1 MDKKVF
7 HPPYNKVVVF
17 LNDKRLYKGFID
29 SLDPKRRSFRISLSN
44 PRQAKTP
51 ADSMEISY
59 QDTNSIFFIKDYN
72 IPAPFSMIDLK
83 EWQSQSDGK
92 PNEKVSISRENG
104 KGDETFF
111 KDSETYHGLFL
122 KPYDMKDNIIQIFVP
137 FASKNEL
144 PGDKM
149 LGETLVKE
157 GIISSRELIQSL
169 DRQKTL
175 QEKRI
180 GDIFVEQGIVKHS
193 ELPKALKAKQADPS
207 KKIGEILVAADAITP
222 EQLNEA
228 LSQQRKNR
236 NKRLGRI
243 LIGMG
248 LINEEMLAIALA
260 LRHKLPYVD
269 LNSYTINPL
278 AISSISSDLAM
289 KFSIIPLELEQN
301 ILTVGF
307 CDPTNL
313 DAKSDLSFHTGLKI
327 NEVITSQHATQKA
340 IMEYYGNQVEEI
352 PDIELFIGSLDKE
365 EVEVKKGVIYDM
377 NEKIGKEKP
386 IIALVNH
393 ILKAAVSK
401 KASDIHVI
409 PQTKKVKV
417 YLRIDGILY
426 EQITFRIDTLPS
438 VIARMKILSNM
449 DIAERRV
456 PQDGKARIRLG
467 QKSIDLRFSCIPTIH
482 GESMVVR
489 LLDKEAGLIELDS
502 IGFFPEETKVM
513 RQCLSKRYGMILI
526 TGPTGSGKSSTIYAC
541 LQEPI
546 FSGKNVITL
555 EDPVEYE
562 ISGISQV
569 QIKEKIGMT
578 FARGLRNVLR
588 HDPDVIVVGEIRD
601 LETAKISLQA
611 SLTGHLLMSTL
622 HTNTAA
628 EAFVRLIDIG
638 IESYLVSSSILA
650 VLSQR
655 LIRRVCT
662 NCLEVDPDGSEK
674 LRMSHFPATHSE
686 GAQFYKGKG
695 CNQCNYTGYKGRT
708 AVYELLPITEDIKRA
723 IIKQESS
730 SVIHKLAVKNG
741 MKTLAQT
748 ALQKAEQGIT
758 SVEEIIPLA
767 SELTLNE

>member
-7 HPPYNKVVVF
+7 HPPHNKVVVF

-29 SLDPKRRSFRISLSN
+29 SLDPKRRSFRISLAN
-44 PRQAKTP
+44 PRQEKTP

-59 QDTNSIFFIKDYN
+59 QDTHSIFFIKDYN
-72 IPAPFSMIDLK
+72 IPVPFSMIDLK

-92 PNEKVSISRENG
+92 PNEKVSISRESG
-104 KGDETFF
+104 KGAEIFF
-111 KDSETYHGLFL
+111 KDSEINHGLFL
-122 KPYDMKDNIIQIFVP
+122 KPYDIKDNIIQIFVP

-157 GIISSRELIQSL
+157 GMISSRDLTQSL

-175 QEKRI
+175 QKKSI
-180 GDIFVEQGIVKHS
+180 GDILVEQGIVKHS
-193 ELPKALKAKQADPS
+193 ELPKALKAQKADPS

-222 EQLNEA
+222 EQLDEA

-236 NKRLGRI
+236 NKRLGQI
-243 LIGMG
+243 LIDMR

-289 KFSIIPLELEQN
+289 KYSIIPLELEQN

-313 DAKSDLSFHTGLKI
+313 DAKRDLSFHTGLKI

-340 IMEYYGNQVEEI
+340 IMEHYGNQVEEI
-352 PDIELFIGSLDKE
+352 PDIEIFDKD
-365 EVEVKKGVIYDM
+365 EVEVEKDIIYDIS
-377 NEKIGKEKP
+377 EKTGKEKP

-426 EQITFRIDTLPS
+426 EQITFRIDSLPS
-438 VIARMKILSNM
+438 VITRMKILSNM

-456 PQDGKARIRLG
+456 PQDGKARIRVG

-489 LLDKEAGLIELDS
+489 LLDKEAGLIELDR
-502 IGFFPEETKVM
+502 IGFFPEETKAM
-513 RQCLSKRYGMILI
+513 RQCLSRKYGMILI

-541 LQEPI
+541 LQEPT

-562 ISGISQV
+562 ISGISQI

-662 NCLEVDPDGSEK
+662 NCLEVDPQGLEK
-674 LRMSHFPATHSE
+674 LSISHFPATPSE
-686 GAQFYKGKG
+686 GAEYYKGKG
-695 CNQCNYTGYKGRT
+695 CAQCNYTGYKGRT
-708 AVYELLPITEDIKRA
+708 AVYELLLITEDIKRA
-723 IIKQESS
+723 IIKRESS

-741 MKTLAQT
+741 MKTLAHT

-758 SVEEIIPLA
+758 SVDEIIPLV
-767 SELTLNE
+767 SEFTLNE